1 MAYLTGGTGPLAG
14 MRVVEFGSFIA
25 GPFAGQI
32 LADMGADVIK
42 VEPPSGDPWRSQN
55 PFAPGESRVFLP
67 LNRGVRSICLDLKLP
82 AAREALRRIIKSA
95 DAVVSNNRPDTAE
108 KLGIDYESL
117 SAINDRLIYVEITA
131 YGPKGPRAG
140 MPGFD
145 LIMQGFAGAIASEGK
160 LTNGHPDP
168 VWSSSYIDFSTAY
181 AAAGAVMAGIIERMR
196 TGKGQRATTS
206 LFANSLAMQCMRL
219 TRINEHPSPAQRWHD
234 EVKPGLVANGATY
247 TELQAEYQQLSRPM
261 EYRCYYRAFRTKDGG
276 LALGTLAFPARR
288 RLLEFLGL
296 HDPRVEDPSF
306 DPLSPEVQRV
316 AKELI
321 GEIEAIFGTRTTAE
335 WFRELR
341 ERDIPC
347 EPVRFIE
354 ELVNDEQAL
363 ANSYVIELEHSS
375 GVTYRTS
382 GPVVQFENGMP
393 EPRPA
398 PALGQHTLDVLVDAA
413 GYGRDEAEALVRDGI
428 AGRRGG

>member
-1 MAYLTGGTGPLAG
+1 MTGKGPLEG
-14 MRVVEFGSFIA
+14 IKVVEFGNFIA
-25 GPFAGQI
+25 GPFAGQL

-42 VEPPSGDPWRSQN
+42 VEPPSGDPWRSQS

-82 AAREALRRIIKSA
+82 AAREALRRIIRSA
-95 DAVVSNNRPDTAE
+95 DAVISNNRPDTAE

-117 SAINDRLIYVEITA
+117 VPLNERLIYVEITA

-160 LTNGHPDP
+160 LTNGHPEP

-181 AAAGAVMAGIIERMR
+181 AAAGAVMAGIIERQR
-196 TGKGQRATTS
+196 TGRGQKATTS

-219 TRINEHPSPAQRWHD
+219 TRINEMPTPSQRWHD
-234 EVKPGLVANGATY
+234 EEKPKLVAKGATY
-247 TELQAEYQQLSRPM
+247 AELQAEYQQTSRSP

-288 RLLEFLGL
+288 RLLEYLGL
-296 HDPRVEDPSF
+296 RDPRVQDPSF
-306 DPLSPEVQRV
+306 DPASPEVQRI
-316 AKELI
+316 AQDLI
-321 GEIEAIFGTRTTAE
+321 GEIEAIFATRTTSE
-335 WFRELR
+335 WFKELR

-347 EPVRFIE
+347 EPVRFVE
-354 ELVNDEQAL
+354 ELVEDEQAL
-363 ANSYVIELEHSS
+363 ANSYVIELKHSA
-375 GVTYRTS
+375 GITYRTS
-382 GPVVQFENGMP
+382 GPVVQFESGMP
-393 EPRPA
+393 ERKPS
-398 PALGQHTLDVLVDAA
+398 PALGEHTVEVLVEA
-413 GYGRDEAEALVRDGI
+413 GYTLKEAERLMKGGI
-428 AGRRGG
+428 AG

>member
-1 MAYLTGGTGPLAG
+1 MAGRGPLEG
-14 MRVVEFGSFIA
+14 ITVVEFGSFIA
-25 GPFAGQI
+25 GPFAGQL

-42 VEPPSGDPWRSQN
+42 IEPLTGDPWRHQN

-67 LNRGVRSICLDLKLP
+67 LNRGVRSVSVDLKSAGGQDVLT
-82 AAREALRRIIKSA
+82 RIIAAA

-108 KLGIDYESL
+108 ALGIDYDSL
-117 SAINDRLIYVEITA
+117 APLNPGLVYVEITA

-160 LTNGHPDP
+160 LTGGHPEP

-181 AAAGAVMAGIIERMR
+181 AATAAVMAGIIERHR

-206 LFANSLAMQCMRL
+206 LFANALAMQCMRL
-219 TRINEHPSPAQRWHD
+219 TRINEHPTPVQKWYDD
-234 EVKPGLVANGATY
+234 EYPR
-247 TELQAEYQQLSRPM
+247 LQADGTAYPDLQERYQQMVRPL
-261 EYRCYYRAFRTKDGG
+261 EYRCYYRAYRTKDGG

-288 RLLEFLGL
+288 RLLEFLGMQ
-296 HDPRVEDPSF
+296 DPRVQDPGADSS
-306 DPLSPEVQRV
+306 SPELQ
-316 AKELI
+316 ELGRRLI
-321 GEIEAIFGTRTTAE
+321 TEIENVFSTRTTAE
-335 WFRELR
+335 WFKELR

-354 ELVNDEQAL
+354 ELVDDEQAL
-363 ANSYVIELEHSS
+363 ANSYVIEVAHPA

-382 GPVVQFENGMP
+382 GPVVRFDGGMP
-393 EPRPA
+393 EIKPSPL
-398 PALGQHTLDVLVDAA
+398 LGQHTGEVLKSAGYSDADVAELAAA
-413 GYGRDEAEALVRDGI
+413 GCIRLA
-428 AGRRGG
+428 AGSPG